1 MADVAPPPQ
10 DPTGGHDPVAQVR
23 REFSAG
29 LGARLDLM
37 RSALDAVA
45 ERGGGG
51 FDPAMAES
59 FYHAAH
65 SLEGTAAAFGA
76 HELVDHAVF
85 LAELGRRWVR
95 VRAVRA
101 EESLSASGEL
111 ERLGLAVEQYR
122 TRIERSDAE

>member
-1 MADVAPPPQ
+1 MSDVPLQ

-45 ERGGGG
+45 EA
-51 FDPAMAES
+51 FDPVMAET

-65 SLEGTAAAFGA
+65 SLRGTAASFGA
-76 HELVDHAVF
+76 HELVHHAAF
-85 LAELGRRWVR
+85 LAELGHRWLRGGAVR
-95 VRAVRA
+95 VA
-101 EESLSASGEL
+101 ERLSASGEL

-122 TRIERSDAE
+122 ARIERSDAE

>member
-1 MADVAPPPQ
+1 MADVPPPPQ

-29 LGARLDLM
+29 LGARLNLM

-45 ERGGGG
+45 EGGGV
-51 FDPAMAES
+51 DPAMAES

-85 LAELGRRWVR
+85 LAELGRRWMR
-95 VRAVRA
+95 VRAVRV

-122 TRIERSDAE
+122 ARIERSDAE